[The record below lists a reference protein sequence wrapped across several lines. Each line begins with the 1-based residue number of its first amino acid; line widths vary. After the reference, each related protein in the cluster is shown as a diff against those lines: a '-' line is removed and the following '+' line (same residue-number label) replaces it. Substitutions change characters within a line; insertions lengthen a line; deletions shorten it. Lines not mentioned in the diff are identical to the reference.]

1 MTEALRNKRRN
12 QSQSGAIIRHQA
24 QSGAIRRNQ
33 ASIPAAHSNWAQ
45 SVAISRNQ
53 ASMPAAHSNWAQSVA
68 ISRNQASMPAAH
80 SNWASRREIVARRR
94 SRVRGPLPLRA
105 ARRTA
110 RRGFRSRSE
119 AIRGHHRQSEVIRG
133 HQRPSE
139 AIRGPHLR
147 DDDLEPVAHQMTF
160 LELGAVPGWLVGGG
174 DPSIRAR
181 ALPQHRR
188 DLRRRLGRAQLLG

>member
-12 QSQSGAIIRHQA
+12 QSQSYAIIH
-24 QSGAIRRNQ
+24 N
-33 ASIPAAHSNWAQ
+33 HT
-45 SVAISRNQ
+45 
-53 ASMPAAHSNWAQSVA
+53 QSVA

-139 AIRGPHLR
+139 ALTCETMISNR
-147 DDDLEPVAHQMTF
+147 
-160 LELGAVPGWLVGGG
+160 
-174 DPSIRAR
+174 
-181 ALPQHRR
+181 LPTR
-188 DLRRRLGRAQLLG
+188 